1 MDQPNGRRAWVIA
14 GLLFF
19 FSVVNFLDKLVMGL
33 AGVPV
38 MREFHLSP
46 SQYGTLA
53 SSFYFLYALS
63 GLLVGLFVVRRV
75 SPKWLLVGLVLIWTV
90 SQLPVAFGSSLLAL
104 YAGRMLLG
112 VGEGP
117 ATPGGYHVLYG
128 WFSSAQRNLPTSL
141 LIAGNGAGFLIGA
154 PLLTHVIVG
163 FGWRAGFL
171 VCGGAGLLW
180 LAAWIAWGGDGPLLA
195 EEPSGAAQPRVPWAR
210 FWTDPTVIAT
220 LAVATSSYWILGLS
234 ITWLAPYLQLG
245 LGYSQRDTGWLVSV
259 ILGSQIVVQ
268 FAISYLSQRLLA
280 TGRSSRVSRGVVN
293 GAVVVAAAVALVTA
307 GAVEQPGVKVL
318 LLAAA
323 FTLPQMSFVLGPAML
338 SEIAPTAQRGTA
350 LLVTYSVITLAGL
363 ASPIVTGWIV
373 EAASGGVV
381 GYVHAF
387 WLTAAV
393 LGVGGVWGLVALDP
407 ERSRVRLLHRPPG
420 APQTSAELNQA

>member
-1 MDQPNGRRAWVIA
+1 M
-14 GLLFF
+14 
-19 FSVVNFLDKLVMGL
+19 
-33 AGVPV
+33 
-38 MREFHLSP
+38 
-46 SQYGTLA
+46 
-53 SSFYFLYALS
+53 
-63 GLLVGLFVVRRV
+63 GLFVVRRV

-90 SQLPVAFGSSLLAL
+90 SQLPLAFGGSLLAL
-104 YAGRMLLG
+104 YVGRMLLG

-117 ATPGGYHVLYG
+117 ATPAGYHVLYG
-128 WFSSAQRNLPTSL
+128 WFTSAQRNLPTSL

-195 EEPSGAAQPRVPWAR
+195 EEPAGSAQPRVPWPR
-210 FWTDPTVIAT
+210 FWTDPTVVAT

-245 LGYSQRDTGWLVSV
+245 LGYSQSDTGWLVSV

-280 TGRSSRVSRGVVN
+280 AGWSSRVSRGLVN
-293 GAVVVAAAVALVTA
+293 GAVVVAAAAALVTA
-307 GAVEQPGVKVL
+307 SAVEQPSVKIL
-318 LLAAA
+318 LLAVA

-338 SEIAPTAQRGTA
+338 SEIASTSQRGTA

-363 ASPIVTGWIV
+363 ASPIVTGWVV
-373 EAASGGVV
+373 EAAGVSV
-381 GYVHAF
+381 TGYVHAF

-393 LGVGGVWGLVALDP
+393 LAVGGIWGLVALNP
-407 ERSRVRLLHRPPG
+407 ERSRMRLLQRSVG
-420 APQTSAELNQA
+420 APQTLAASNQA